1 MENLLVDKRRHEEIK
16 MGLIEFIEK
25 IEDWLDRAGGEEIV
39 MSKWDYADENTR
51 EYWNMLYNS
60 DPTAFTQE
68 QINIIE
74 SAFIYNASIET
85 LEDGESAQPRIRTVN
100 LMHPQYSPKMLT
112 ALSEAMKIGVDLKSC
127 VVRPKR
133 WREPV
138 LDTLIYG
145 FQKNINVIEISNSYV
160 DKELRG
166 IIDGMEQGIDLVKY
180 LPKHKYIDAISGD
193 KAFELIQSGTID
205 EKQCLKHIDYLNKE
219 NLFDT
224 YELNN
229 LTSFIKLGGNPQ
241 EFIDEF
247 CKGQHVYHMT
257 YRRKGQLLTNENA
270 VKEKNEKMITYIK
283 EYRLV
288 E

>member
-1 MENLLVDKRRHEEIK
+1 
-16 MGLIEFIEK
+16 MGFIEFIEK
-25 IEDWLDRAGGEEIV
+25 VEDWLDRTGGDEII
-39 MSKWDYADENTR
+39 MSELDYADENTR
-51 EYWNMLYNS
+51 EYWDMLYNS
-60 DPTAFTQE
+60 DPKAFTQE
-68 QINIIE
+68 QVDIIE

-100 LMHPQYSPKMLT
+100 LMHPQYSPKMLM
-112 ALSEAMKIGVDLKSC
+112 ALLEAMKMGVNLKIC
-127 VVRPKR
+127 AVRPKR

-145 FQKNINVIEISNSYV
+145 FQKNINVIEISNNYV
-160 DKELRG
+160 NKELLG

-193 KAFELIQSGTID
+193 KAFELIQSGSID
-205 EKQCLKHIDYLNKE
+205 EKQCLKHVAYLNKE

-229 LTSFIKLGGNPQ
+229 LTRFIKLGGNPQ
-241 EFIDEF
+241 EFIDRF

-257 YRRKGQLLTNENA
+257 YREKGQLMTNENA
-270 VKEKNEKMITYIK
+270 VKEKSKKMLTYIRGFGLG
-283 EYRLV
+283 E
-288 E
+288 